1 MWEYN
6 QCAVPDELYHHGIKG
21 MHWGIR
27 RFQNKNG
34 YLTDAGRKRYDV
46 DVDKA
51 KERVVSAKKKQKA
64 AIIAYN
70 SATAGGMI
78 YNKEAANALSKAQ
91 GRVKYAKE
99 QVWSEKV
106 KQKLNAEAGN
116 KSKRRLKLEEEYKAK
131 GMSDEEAEI
140 AAYKRARTEKIIAVT
155 AGVAVTAAAAYVAY
169 KHYDKVADRYIKA
182 GTELQNISANPDR
195 GVSDAFYFSMTKGDN
210 AKYRG
215 IYGMTIANG
224 GKRVYE
230 TKIGVKSAMKVASQK
245 SATNALAD
253 LVKNDPSYM
262 DTLAEHFSNSAGRYI
277 NPKQNKV
284 ITEGLQSLRKG
295 KVDSKVYEA
304 LNLSLVDHSLS
315 TSSKVNSGF
324 YDKLKKMGYD
334 AIVDVNDKKYSGFR
348 SAKPMIAF
356 NGASK
361 TAVDRVREVGREE
374 MRKAYSKG
382 YMDITLKSLAP
393 SATVGAGSVGL
404 ITAGRKAADRRNHD
418 SIVREYKRKHPN
430 TSLSYNQIL
439 DEYYS

>member
-1 MWEYN
+1 MWNYN
-6 QCAVPDELYHHGIKG
+6 YATTSDELCHHGIKG
-21 MHWGIR
+21 MRWGIR
-27 RFQNKNG
+27 RFQNENG
-34 YLTDAGRKRYDV
+34 SLTNAGRKRYSV
-46 DVDKA
+46 DIDKA
-51 KERVVSAKKKQKA
+51 KERVASAKKQKKDA
-64 AIIAYN
+64 AVEYN
-70 SATAGGMI
+70 RVTVGGTF
-78 YNKEAANALSKAQ
+78 YNQGAQDALNKAK
-91 GRVKYAKE
+91 GRVRYTKE
-99 QVWSEKV
+99 QIHSERA

-169 KHYDKVADRYIKA
+169 KHYDKVTDRYIKA

-215 IYGMTIANG
+215 IYGTTIANG

-230 TKIGVKSAMKVASQK
+230 AKIGVKSAMKVASQK

-253 LVKNDPSYM
+253 LVKNDSNYR
-262 DTLAEHFSNSAGRYI
+262 DALTEHLSNSVGRYSL
-277 NPKQNKV
+277 PKQDKV
-284 ITEGLQSLRKG
+284 IREGLQSLNRG

-324 YDKLKKMGYD
+324 YNKLKQMGYD
-334 AIVDVNDKKYSGFR
+334 AITDVNDKKYSGFR

>member
-1 MWEYN
+1 MWNYN
-6 QCAVPDELYHHGIKG
+6 YAATSEELYHHGIKG
-21 MHWGIR
+21 MRWGIR
-27 RFQNKNG
+27 RFQNENG
-34 YLTDAGRKRYDV
+34 SLTNAGRKRYSV
-46 DVDKA
+46 DIDKA
-51 KERVVSAKKKQKA
+51 KERVASAKKQKKDAAIEYNRVTVGGMFYNQKA
-64 AIIAYN
+64 
-70 SATAGGMI
+70 TDTL
-78 YNKEAANALSKAQ
+78 NKAN
-91 GRVKYAKE
+91 GRLRYVKE
-99 QVWSEKV
+99 QVRSEKT

-169 KHYDKVADRYIKA
+169 KHYDKVTDRYIKA

-215 IYGMTIANG
+215 IYGTTIANG

-262 DTLAEHFSNSAGRYI
+262 DTLAEHFSNSAGRYSS
-277 NPKQNKV
+277 PKQNKV

-324 YDKLKKMGYD
+324 YDKLKK
-334 AIVDVNDKKYSGFR
+334 
-348 SAKPMIAF
+348 
-356 NGASK
+356 NG
-361 TAVDRVREVGREE
+361 
-374 MRKAYSKG
+374 
-382 YMDITLKSLAP
+382 L
-393 SATVGAGSVGL
+393 
-404 ITAGRKAADRRNHD
+404 
-418 SIVREYKRKHPN
+418 
-430 TSLSYNQIL
+430 
-439 DEYYS
+439 

>member
-1 MWEYN
+1 MWNYN
-6 QCAVPDELYHHGIKG
+6 YATTSDELYHHGIKG
-21 MHWGIR
+21 MRWGIR
-27 RFQNKNG
+27 RFQNENG
-34 YLTDAGRKRYDV
+34 SLTNAGRKRYSV
-46 DVDKA
+46 DIDKA
-51 KERVVSAKKKQKA
+51 KERVASAKKQKKDA
-64 AIIAYN
+64 AIEYN
-70 SATAGGMI
+70 RVTVGGTF
-78 YNKEAANALSKAQ
+78 YNQGAQDALNKAK
-91 GRVKYAKE
+91 GRVRYTKE
-99 QVWSEKV
+99 QVHSEKA

-169 KHYDKVADRYIKA
+169 KHYDKVTDRYIKA

-215 IYGMTIANG
+215 IYGTTIANG

-230 TKIGVKSAMKVASQK
+230 AKIGVKSAMKIASQK

-253 LVKNDPSYM
+253 LVKNDSSYM
-262 DTLAEHFSNSAGRYI
+262 DTLAEHFSNSAGRYS

-284 ITEGLQSLRKG
+284 ITEGLQSLRRG

-324 YDKLKKMGYD
+324 YNKLKQMGYD